1 MNLKADR
8 GPTVS
13 ADDER
18 KQILFVDD
26 EPEVLN
32 SLRRILHRERNVWDM
47 TFLDC
52 PHAALAQLLRSDF
65 DAVVTDVQM
74 PGMDGLQL
82 LQRLRQTERTRD
94 VPVVVLTGLADR
106 DLKRKALDLGATD
119 LLNKPVEAEDL
130 VARLRSVLHLKA
142 CQDELKCQNELLEQ
156 KVRERTRQ
164 LEASRLDIIWR
175 LGKAAEFR
183 DEDTGNHILRV
194 GYFSRAIAEAL
205 GVERDFADRLFLAA
219 PLHDIGKLGVPD
231 SILLKPGKLTEDE
244 WHIMRQHC
252 EIGAA
257 ILQQHSNMGR
267 AFQERGGQEFSTAR
281 ESLENPILEMAA
293 TVALTHHEKWN
304 GQGYPQGLAEEEIP
318 LVGRIVAI
326 SDVYDALTSE
336 RPYKPAFS
344 EEKAL
349 AIIREGVGQH
359 FDPEVCAAFD
369 LSIERIAAIRNE
381 FSNEQDAVCPD
392 LRIWGESCAVV
403 N

>member
-1 MNLKADR
+1 M
-8 GPTVS
+8 
-13 ADDER
+13 
-18 KQILFVDD
+18 
-26 EPEVLN
+26 
-32 SLRRILHRERNVWDM
+32 
-47 TFLDC
+47 
-52 PHAALAQLLRSDF
+52 
-65 DAVVTDVQM
+65 
-74 PGMDGLQL
+74 
-82 LQRLRQTERTRD
+82 
-94 VPVVVLTGLADR
+94 
-106 DLKRKALDLGATD
+106 
-119 LLNKPVEAEDL
+119 
-130 VARLRSVLHLKA
+130 ARLRSVLHLKA

-205 GVERDFADRLFLAA
+205 GVERDFVDRLFLAA
-219 PLHDIGKLGVPD
+219 ALHDIGKLGVPD

-244 WHIMRQHC
+244 WRIMRQHC

-267 AFQERGGQEFSTAR
+267 AFQERGSQESSTLC
-281 ESLENPILEMAA
+281 ESPENPILEMAA
-293 TVALTHHEKWN
+293 TIALTHHEKWN
-304 GQGYPQGLAEEEIP
+304 GDGYPRGLAEEEIP
-318 LVGRIVAI
+318 LAGRIVAI

-359 FDPEVCAAFD
+359 FDPEVCAAFA
-369 LSIERIAAIRNE
+369 LSIETIVAIRNE
-381 FSNEQDAVCPD
+381 FSDEQDAMCPD
-392 LRIWGESCAVV
+392 VRILGESCAVV

>member
-1 MNLKADR
+1 MS
-8 GPTVS
+8 T
-13 ADDER
+13 DDER

-26 EPEVLN
+26 EPAILN
-32 SLRRILHRERNVWDM
+32 SLRRILHRKRDMWDM

-52 PHAALAQLLRSDF
+52 PQAALAELLRTDF

-82 LQRLRQTERTRD
+82 LRRLRQTERTRD

-106 DLKRKALDLGATD
+106 GLKRKALDLGATD

-156 KVRERTRQ
+156 QVRERTRQ

-194 GYFSRAIAEAL
+194 GYFSRAIAETL
-205 GVERDFADRLFLAA
+205 GLDRNLVDRLFLAA

-231 SILLKPGKLTEDE
+231 SILLKPGRLTEDE

-267 AFQERGGQEFSTAR
+267 AFEERGGQEFNTVC
-281 ESLENPILEMAA
+281 ESPENPILEMAA

-304 GQGYPQGLAEEEIP
+304 GDGYPQGLAEEEIP
-318 LVGRIVAI
+318 LEGRIVAI

-349 AIIREGVGQH
+349 AIIRKGVGQH
-359 FDPEVCAAFD
+359 FDPEVYAAFD
-369 LSIERIAAIRNE
+369 LSIERILAIRNE
-381 FSNEQDAVCPD
+381 FSDEQDAVCPD
-392 LRIWGESCAVV
+392 VRILGEACTVV